1 MQPRDSNFSFLCS
14 PLPVR
19 VVLGSSF
26 ECAKSEA
33 GAPERPSEMFEMRS
47 ARFRRTAKSRI
58 PGTARP
64 LPRATARPF
73 FSSRNRNRLRDRDRN
88 RPFPG
93 GTARPFPEEPL
104 SRRARPEA
112 CSRGISKFSFLPSP
126 LPVRVVLGSSFECA
140 KSEARAPE
148 RPSEMFEMRNA
159 RFRRTAK
166 SRVPGTARPFS
177 GRTARPLS
185 SSRNR
190 DRLRDR
196 DRKEQPVPY
205 RSRGSWRV

>member
-1 MQPRDSNFSFLCS
+1 MPPPEQPVPFPKNPTGSMQPRDSNFSFLCS

-112 CSRGISKFSFLPSP
+112 CSRGTRNSHFSHRPCPFALFSVRLSSAQSP
-126 LPVRVVLGSSFECA
+126 KR
-140 KSEARAPE
+140 E
-148 RPSEMFEMRNA
+148 RPNGQVRC
-159 RFRRTAK
+159 
-166 SRVPGTARPFS
+166 SR
-177 GRTARPLS
+177 
-185 SSRNR
+185 
-190 DRLRDR
+190 
-196 DRKEQPVPY
+196 
-205 RSRGSWRV
+205 